1 MRIAI
6 SSLGQSWLIL
16 PEVLGFVDPKR
27 FDFYRNHPEA
37 SRIRALRQE
46 HRIEG
51 IDELWVFLTTDTKS
65 KDSFSSMKRWAGR
78 LDSSPLIKGWC
89 CRGISD
95 LRTEEECRYIRN
107 ALFSLVLH
115 AHRKLQAPSSPPDQ
129 QGALYISLTGG
140 RKTIS
145 GDLQDAANYFG
156 STLLFHIIDRDL
168 NKHTNLL
175 NLSWDNLNEP
185 LGSKEANVFLPIP
198 VGSPPFLDS
207 SILKRDFLF
216 HPEFQIPESEETS
229 LQPLELEPSTKL
241 IDTIEQRTKQAFYFY
256 ENLLGRGQEALQ
268 DRRNF
273 LSLFTLPP
281 RRILRM
287 RETKIYGSESEHSPV
302 YRFLHSLPKAEL
314 HCHLGGVLDP
324 SEALEVATLW
334 QKEVESW
341 KRTYPKFQDWN
352 RTLQEMI
359 TPRDIPRLQEEFR
372 RLHSLPSSHDLQS
385 QLNLTLVPRHIRNA
399 AFLLSFLNAP
409 ELLDTVLFG
418 ELVNPQRF
426 KAIDFEPY
434 ERLGDYQ
441 GSSLLQSEE
450 TIRRA
455 VQIAIRKAA
464 AHNVRYLELRCSPL
478 NYTKGNV
485 NTGLEVYRIIAQ
497 ELSQAESEAS
507 RSLGKPVRY
516 RALLIASRH
525 RKLSQVYQYMELME
539 DIFQT
544 ATYPEMLAGVDLAG
558 NEKQMPPERLRE
570 AFEPV
575 MDRCQH
581 ITIHAGENEEVKN
594 IWQAVYYLHAE
605 RIGHGLTLKNDPDLM
620 QKFIDR
626 GIALEM
632 CPSSNIQIIVPE
644 LTEYP
649 LKYYL
654 EKGVP
659 VTLNTDNPGIS
670 RTNLTREYLTA
681 ASLTPGG
688 LSILQILQIV
698 KNGFSAA
705 FLPLP
710 EREELLLSVEEELYR
725 NSIPLLEEG

>member
-1 MRIAI
+1 
-6 SSLGQSWLIL
+6 
-16 PEVLGFVDPKR
+16 
-27 FDFYRNHPEA
+27 
-37 SRIRALRQE
+37 
-46 HRIEG
+46 
-51 IDELWVFLTTDTKS
+51 
-65 KDSFSSMKRWAGR
+65 
-78 LDSSPLIKGWC
+78 
-89 CRGISD
+89 
-95 LRTEEECRYIRN
+95 
-107 ALFSLVLH
+107 
-115 AHRKLQAPSSPPDQ
+115 
-129 QGALYISLTGG
+129 LYISLTGG

-156 STLLFHIIDRDL
+156 SNLLFHIIDRDL
-168 NKHTNLL
+168 YKHPNLL
-175 NLSWDNLNEP
+175 NLSWENFDEP
-185 LGSKEANVFLPIP
+185 LGPEEANVFLPIP

-207 SILKRDFLF
+207 SILFRDFLDYKD
-216 HPEFQIPESEETS
+216 FQIPEPEASS

-241 IDTIEQRTKQAFYFY
+241 IDTIEKRTKQAFYFY

-281 RRILRM
+281 QRILRM
-287 RETKIYGSESEHSPV
+287 RETKIYGTESEHSPL
-302 YRFLHSLPKAEL
+302 YRFLQSLPKTEL

-324 SEALEVATLW
+324 AEALEIATLW
-334 QKEVESW
+334 KSEVESW
-341 KRTYPKFQDWN
+341 GRTYPEFQDWN
-352 RTLQEMI
+352 NSLREKVTHSN
-359 TPRDIPRLQEEFR
+359 IPRLQEEFR
-372 RLHSLPSSHDLQS
+372 RLHSFPSHYPSKLQTGIP
-385 QLNLTLVPRHIRNA
+385 LHMVPHHIQNA
-399 AFLLSFLNAP
+399 AFLLAFQDAP
-409 ELLDTVLFG
+409 ELLDSVVFG
-418 ELVNPQRF
+418 KLSDPELF
-426 KAIDFEPY
+426 KAIGFEHY
-434 ERLGDYQ
+434 EFLGDYQ

-455 VQIAIRKAA
+455 VQIAVRKAA

-478 NYTKGNV
+478 NYTKGNLK
-485 NTGLEVYRIIAQ
+485 TGLEVYRIIAQ

-507 RSLGKPVRY
+507 RSLRKQVRY
-516 RALLIASRH
+516 RALLVASRH

-539 DIFQT
+539 EIFQSG
-544 ATYPEMLAGVDLAG
+544 TYPEILAGVDLAG
-558 NEKQMPPERLRE
+558 NEKQMPPARLRE

-581 ITIHAGENEEVKN
+581 ITIHAGESEDVDN

-605 RIGHGLTLKNDPDLM
+605 RIGHGLTLKNKPHLM

-632 CPSSNIQIIVPE
+632 CPTSNIQITVPQ
-644 LTEYP
+644 LQEYP
-649 LKYYL
+649 LRYYL

-670 RTNLTREYLTA
+670 RTNLTREYLTGA
-681 ASLTPGG
+681 RITPGG
-688 LSILQILQIV
+688 LSILEILQIV

-725 NSIPLLEEG
+725 NSIPLLEEVK